1 MVENNQKGM
10 LSMQNMSATF
20 FCIFSTLLTQS
31 LSSSVFSLH
40 LNNDNAYPFSS
51 TNISHHS
58 HFMAIDWFDV
68 KIVQCSPNA
77 GPFVNICH
85 SSGYDCLQSG
95 KSITVNCVS
104 VPLNTDQ
111 SIVQNCW
118 KFTLCTYPEVLVKCV
133 FQDIRHLPIWPPLTH
148 RPQYGAS
155 LSNRSIL
162 LLTYF
167 SS

>member
-1 MVENNQKGM
+1 MIMATKQKSISI
-10 LSMQNMSATF
+10 LLN
-20 FCIFSTLLTQS
+20 IYFSS
-31 LSSSVFSLH
+31 FSLYGH
-40 LNNDNAYPFSS
+40 WLIWCQN
-51 TNISHHS
+51 
-58 HFMAIDWFDV
+58 
-68 KIVQCSPNA
+68 CSPNA

-133 FQDIRHLPIWPPLTH
+133 FQDIRHLPIRPPLTH

-155 LSNRSIL
+155 LSNRSVFL
-162 LLTYF
+162 LMISFLSFVLIFRPGVF
-167 SS
+167 SSW